1 MATADSRT
9 PASTPRMPTTMF
21 RRIGRRAYKM
31 SATIAVGLPTP
42 PRNGSGRRKPKTA
55 RLGTVCTTFT
65 TPRVQRRRRARR
77 TRITA
82 DGAAMT
88 TATNTAMAT
97 SHRCSADNLTIS
109 AGRMRFVG
117 CPLSQGRQE
126 RHRLWRSRLH
136 KLIRAGHNLE
146 PPFLQQRDPGSEHER
161 LANVV
166 GDEKRGLAEGSL
178 HAREAL
184 LHLKPRHRVER
195 RERFIQQQQGRIRRQ
210 RAGVSTPLL
219 FAARKLSGTARSVFR
234 RGHAHG
240 VKQLDRAGS
249 YTFLRPAFQL
259 RNKPDVLSHGR
270 VREKPALLD
279 HIAHT
284 PPQANRVPVLDGL
297 AFEPHFATCG
307 LHQPVYH
314 FEQCRL
320 PRAAPP
326 QQRHRFALFDA
337 QVDAVEN
344 LTAADL
350 VSYSP
355 KLH

>member
-9 PASTPRMPTTMF
+9 PASTPRMPTTML
-21 RRIGRRAYKM
+21 RRIGRSAYRM
-31 SATIAVGLPTP
+31 SATIAVVLPTP
-42 PRNGSGRRKPKTA
+42 PRSGIGRRKPKTA

-65 TPRVQRRRRARR
+65 TPRVQRRSRARR

-82 DGAAMT
+82 DGAAIA
-88 TATNTAMAT
+88 TATNTATAT

-109 AGRMRFVG
+109 ASGMRFVG
-117 CPLSQGRQE
+117 CPLSQSRQE

-136 KLIRAGHNLE
+136 KLIRPGHNFQ
-146 PPFLQQRDPGSEHER
+146 PPFLQQRDPGAEHER
-161 LANVV
+161 FADVV
-166 GDEKRGLAEGSL
+166 GDEKRGLAEGLL
-178 HAREAL
+178 HPREAL

-195 RERFIQQQQGRIRRQ
+195 RERFIQQQQGRICRQ
-210 RAGVSTPLL
+210 RAGDSNPLP
-219 FAARKLSGTARSVFR
+219 FAPRKLFGPARSVFR

-249 YTFLRPAFQL
+249 YAFLRPAFQL
-259 RNKPDVLSHGR
+259 RNQPDVLSHGR
-270 VREKPALLD
+270 VREKAAFLD
-279 HIAHT
+279 HVAHT
-284 PPQANRVPVLDGL
+284 PPQANRVPVPDGL
-297 AFEPHFATCG
+297 AFEPYFATRG

-314 FEQCRL
+314 FEQRRL

-344 LTAADL
+344 LTAAAL
-350 VSYSP
+350 VRYSP
-355 KLH
+355 